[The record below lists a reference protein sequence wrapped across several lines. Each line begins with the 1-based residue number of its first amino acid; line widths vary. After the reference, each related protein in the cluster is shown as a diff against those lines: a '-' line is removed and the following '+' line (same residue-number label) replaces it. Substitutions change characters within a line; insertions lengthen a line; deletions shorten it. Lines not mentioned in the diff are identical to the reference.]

1 MKTTFWMLGIIAA
14 IVSHPSALAA
24 DYKVGERI
32 GEAKAVSKANP
43 AYKTLD
49 WDDMMPADWDPMKS
63 LKGLDLDKLDDA
75 DPRAI
80 KALEQMHS
88 AWNDAPIVQKLDK
101 QHVQIPG
108 FVVPLDMNGTQVR
121 EFLLVPYFGACIHV
135 PPPPSNQ
142 VIHIVLP
149 KPLPKDQQK
158 TLNQAAQQYG
168 PVSVSGLMETVSS
181 NTAMGFA
188 GYRIK
193 AERLM
198 PYKLKGN

>member
-1 MKTTFWMLGIIAA
+1 MNKICWMLGMIAA
-14 IVSHPSALAA
+14 ITSHTPSLAA

-80 KALEQMHS
+80 EALEQMRS

-101 QHVQIPG
+101 Q
-108 FVVPLDMNGTQVR
+108 
-121 EFLLVPYFGACIHV
+121 
-135 PPPPSNQ
+135 NQ
-142 VIHIVLP
+142 
-149 KPLPKDQQK
+149 
-158 TLNQAAQQYG
+158 
-168 PVSVSGLMETVSS
+168 
-181 NTAMGFA
+181 
-188 GYRIK
+188 
-193 AERLM
+193 
-198 PYKLKGN
+198 KLKQQR

>member
-1 MKTTFWMLGIIAA
+1 MDKIFCMLGMIVA
-14 IVSHPSALAA
+14 IGGHVSALAA

-32 GEAKAVSKANP
+32 GEVKAISQANP
-43 AYKTLD
+43 TYKTLD
-49 WDDMMPADWDPMKS
+49 WDDMMPVDWDPMKS
-63 LKGLDLDKLDDA
+63 LKELDLDKLDDA

-80 KALEQMHS
+80 EALEQMRS

-101 QHVQIPG
+101 QRVQIPG

-142 VIHIVLP
+142 VIHIILP
-149 KPLPKDQQK
+149 KTLPKDQQK
-158 TLNQAAQQYG
+158 TLDLAARQYG
-168 PVSVSGLMETVSS
+168 PISVSGLMETVAS
-181 NTAMGFA
+181 NTSMGFA

-198 PYKLKGN
+198 PYKLKEN